1 MIKAGADMF
10 QLYHAYILM
19 VLYQACWVQFMSFTI
34 VKLFYNAILSG
45 KQDFN
50 KTLVLNPIL

>member
-34 VKLFYNAILSG
+34 VKLFYKAL
-45 KQDFN
+45 Q
-50 KTLVLNPIL
+50 L